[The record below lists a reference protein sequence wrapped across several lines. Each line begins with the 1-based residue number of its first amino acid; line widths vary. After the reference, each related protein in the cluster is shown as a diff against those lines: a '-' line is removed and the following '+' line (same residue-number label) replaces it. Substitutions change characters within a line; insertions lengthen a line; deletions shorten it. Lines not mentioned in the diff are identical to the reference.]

1 MVFGCLF
8 VCLFALRYHLGFS
21 TLSIYLVVTTAIV
34 KLNLNFTLSLL
45 QFHPSNLNVT
55 ADYKGPNKQTI
66 PVACPSGL
74 SDRSSSDSAGDVR
87 PLSTTTTGGVAGR
100 PLLLERMLPTRLSS
114 FVWML
119 KLICPQVTSC
129 KENKNKQNTSEVE
142 HRSMELIPVSRHHQS
157 YCTLTSSKAL
167 TSLSLTL
174 MHSPTLPIPFIRS
187 MCTSSTL
194 SSGSARTMMA

>member
-1 MVFGCLF
+1 M
-8 VCLFALRYHLGFS
+8 
-21 TLSIYLVVTTAIV
+21 
-34 KLNLNFTLSLL
+34 L

-66 PVACPSGL
+66 PAACPSGL

-119 KLICPQVTSC
+119 KLIRPQVASC
-129 KENKNKQNTSEVE
+129 KENKNKHNTPEGE
-142 HRSMELIPVSRHHQS
+142 HRSMELIQVSRHHQS
-157 YCTLTSSKAL
+157 YC
-167 TSLSLTL
+167 
-174 MHSPTLPIPFIRS
+174 
-187 MCTSSTL
+187 
-194 SSGSARTMMA
+194 